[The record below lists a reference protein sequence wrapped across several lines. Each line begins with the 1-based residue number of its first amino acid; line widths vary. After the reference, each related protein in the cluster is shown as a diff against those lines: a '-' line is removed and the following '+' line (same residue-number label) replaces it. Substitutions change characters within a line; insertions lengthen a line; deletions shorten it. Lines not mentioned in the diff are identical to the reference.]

1 MTMQETIQ
9 MIAAMLCAVAVIVSP
24 VACTIHRNE
33 KMAEAVKNGAD
44 PIEYACAAET
54 FSSAGCNNYMM
65 RKNAAASK

>member
-1 MTMQETIQ
+1 MQETIQ
-9 MIAAMLCAVAVIVSP
+9 MIAAMLCAVAVLVSP

-44 PIEYACAAET
+44 LIKYACAAET
-54 FSSAGCNNYMM
+54 CPSIGCDNYIM